1 MLRKSFKNKFF
12 EFKISKTSLKKEG
25 TFDGLNIIISELHM
39 VYFRCYIII
48 IINDIFHYIACKYS
62 CQFNVK
68 NSMPFFLSL
77 NYFMQPSDC
86 DLFFGCHS
94 TTLNGRTAQNSS
106 RKCII
111 QSLFKISFI
120 IYRIIDIS
128 Y

>member
-1 MLRKSFKNKFF
+1 MFLWIKNDFIEIFDWKVWNDCHHECYGSHLKIKFL

-25 TFDGLNIIISELHM
+25 TFDGLNNIISELHL
-39 VYFRCYIII
+39 VYFRCYIVI

-62 CQFNVK
+62 CQFNAK

-94 TTLNGRTAQNSS
+94 TTLNGSTTQN
-106 RKCII
+106 
-111 QSLFKISFI
+111 
-120 IYRIIDIS
+120 
-128 Y
+128 